1 MSLIQKVKGNLRDA
15 ATIARDGVEDMRTNH
30 DLTRAYT
37 ELGRR
42 TVDLMDAGKLDAA
55 VLEFDVDRIR
65 ALKAELESERTPIGA

>member
-1 MSLIQKVKGNLRDA
+1 MSLAQKVRGNLRDA
-15 ATIARDGVEDMRTNH
+15 AVMARDGVEDMRTSH

-42 TVDLMDAGKLDAA
+42 TVDLMDAGKLDAD

-65 ALKAELESERTPIGA
+65 ALKAELEAEHAPAGA